1 MNLEAI
7 AASLDDVRKSLEAS
21 GFNLEVEE
29 PETSRLTVTVRPGPD
44 ACAECLVPKSMFKRI
59 ILDNLGSA
67 ELSPSS
73 VVVRY
78 PADLA

>member
-7 AASLDDVRKSLEAS
+7 TASLDAVRQTLEAS
-21 GFNLEVEE
+21 GFNLEIEE
-29 PETSRLTVTVRPGPD
+29 PETAKLTVTVRPGPD
-44 ACAECLVPKSMFKRI
+44 ACPECLVPKSMFKRI

-67 ELSPSS
+67 KLSPSS

-78 PADLA
+78 PVDLA